1 MYSILKVLVLPP
13 ALFFVLL
20 LVGWL
25 ISLRWHRTGRTVV
38 FSLVCLFYLSTTPF
52 MAGEV
57 MARLQPYAP
66 LKLDEP
72 QADAGAIVVLGA
84 GIYFS
89 APEYWRPG
97 APPFGVD
104 VADGLSLQRLAYAAY
119 LAKATGKPILL
130 SGGASDPRTHRSVT
144 DAMRTTLIQNFGITP
159 RWMETLSST
168 TMSNAQYSADILK
181 REGIHR
187 VFLVTHAWHMPR
199 AVLAFEHAGLEAVP
213 APTAFVSRSGWLWED
228 FIPSAQAFQ
237 LTYYGLHE
245 WAGIVWYRLE
255 IGA

>member
-1 MYSILKVLVLPP
+1 VYSLIKALALPP

-20 LVGWL
+20 LAGWL
-25 ISLRWHRTGRTVV
+25 VSLRWPRIGRVALL
-38 FSLVCLFYLSTTPF
+38 SLFCLVYLSTTPF
-52 MAGEV
+52 LAGEL

-72 QADAGAIVVLGA
+72 QPDVGAIVVLGA

-104 VADGLSLQRLAYAAY
+104 VADGLGLQRLAYAAY
-119 LAKATGKPILL
+119 LAKSTGKPILL
-130 SGGASDPRTHRSVT
+130 SGGASDPRTHRSVA
-144 DAMRTTLIQNFGITP
+144 DAMRTTLIENFSITP
-159 RWMETLSST
+159 RWAETRSST

-187 VFLVTHAWHMPR
+187 AYLVTHAWHMPR
-199 AVLAFEHAGLEAVP
+199 AVLAFEHAGLEVVP
-213 APTAFVSRSGWLWED
+213 APTGFVSRSGWLWGD
-228 FIPSAQAFQ
+228 FLPSAQAFQ

-245 WAGIVWYRLE
+245 WAGMLWYRLQ
-255 IGA
+255 IGD